1 MDGKNLL
8 MRTRQLLNEPST
20 SQFLDDRTTYDNL
33 YAAALEFTRLS
44 KCLRAT
50 QEITTVAS
58 QAGYTINGDFLSL
71 YLRTAAND
79 FYIKYEDADE
89 NEYFIDYKPYQ
100 DIIWDND
107 TTAIS
112 IPNYFTLTTDTT
124 LDSQISVAAS
134 AASDDVG
141 GKSTLTVAAAAFGDV
156 TPGDIVHNTTDGS
169 DGVVVKYTSTTS
181 IDICLFGGTD
191 NEVDIADAFIIQPR
205 GRLSLQFDPP
215 PSTESHTATLYYIQK
230 PAPVYS
236 DYQIYPFAFD
246 YTDTLA
252 MYAAWLYKFRDR
264 EPDFGHTWYQHFMAQ
279 VTEHKGLF
287 DGAFGRDK
295 SNIRPRFM

>member
-1 MDGKNLL
+1 MDGKSLKRRVL
-8 MRTRQLLNEPST
+8 QLLDEPKNGVWV
-20 SQFLDDRTTYDNL
+20 DNRATYDFL
-33 YAAALEFTRLS
+33 YEAAKEFTRLTT
-44 KCLRAT
+44 CLRAT
-50 QEITTVAS
+50 QAITTVAS
-58 QAGYTINGDFLSL
+58 QAGYSINGDFMAL
-71 YLRTAAND
+71 YLRTPDDIFYLKYND
-79 FYIKYEDADE
+79 GTND
-89 NEYFIDYKPYQ
+89 YFLDYKPYQ
-100 DIIWDND
+100 EIIWDND

-112 IPNYFTLTTDTT
+112 IPGYFTITTDPTADT
-124 LDSQISVAAS
+124 QISVAAS

-205 GRLSLQFDPP
+205 GRLLLQFDPP
-215 PSTESHTATLYYIQK
+215 PSTAAHTATLYYIQK

-246 YTDTLA
+246 YTETLCK
-252 MYAAWLYKFRDR
+252 YAAWLYKMRDK
-264 EPDFGHTWYQHFMAQ
+264 EPDFGHVWYQHFLAQ
-279 VTEHKGLF
+279 AIEHKGLF